1 MTKYEEIAAA
11 IRERIRSGSYPP
23 NQLMPNQTE
32 FVEEFNVS
40 RMTIKK
46 ALNLLMNEG
55 LINSQRGSGTRV
67 MSPALWGNSTDCL
80 QKFEYEK
87 LQLSEEQF
95 DLLNI
100 SILDFEVQ
108 FPNKDTQQ
116 QLGISREQPVYYLAR
131 LYTLAGKPYVKEDVY
146 IPVSMVPKLT
156 EEIIE
161 NSIYRHLVDTL
172 HLRFGGIFKSVYAE
186 NSTKED
192 QKLLAV
198 PNRQSILVTEQVVYL
213 KDSKPIEYSICRSI
227 GNDRRITFVEAKTA

>member
-1 MTKYEEIAAA
+1 
-11 IRERIRSGSYPP
+11 
-23 NQLMPNQTE
+23 
-32 FVEEFNVS
+32 
-40 RMTIKK
+40 
-46 ALNLLMNEG
+46 
-55 LINSQRGSGTRV
+55 
-67 MSPALWGNSTDCL
+67 
-80 QKFEYEK
+80 
-87 LQLSEEQF
+87 
-95 DLLNI
+95 
-100 SILDFEVQ
+100 
-108 FPNKDTQQ
+108 
-116 QLGISREQPVYYLAR
+116 
-131 LYTLAGKPYVKEDVY
+131 
-146 IPVSMVPKLT
+146 MVPKLT